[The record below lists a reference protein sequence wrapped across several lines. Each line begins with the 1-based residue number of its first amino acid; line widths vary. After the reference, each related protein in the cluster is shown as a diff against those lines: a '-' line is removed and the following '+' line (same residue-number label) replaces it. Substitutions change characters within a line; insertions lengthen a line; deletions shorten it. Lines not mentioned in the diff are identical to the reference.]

1 MRSNDSFYFFYY
13 FVLPSSFTERE
24 MQGLQNLLTSLDTSV
39 LELKESVEGMR
50 PAYNQALQLLASS
63 NLAPPG
69 QKNNLV
75 RPAGWIKNKR
85 SRCHGWL
92 MMTPIPIFFCKR
104 QGSFSLC

>member
-1 MRSNDSFYFFYY
+1 MLLST
-13 FVLPSSFTERE
+13 FTERE

-104 QGSFSLC
+104 RVFFFLC